1 MDRSQKPTHPLDAPS
16 RTSGEAMTHH
26 RNFYFEK
33 VTTGPALRGDERL
46 IRPHVAGGASHDS
59 NIVLFPVALSPPG
72 AMENLP
78 DGAETVRSF
87 IPDVADQEF
96 AAAFFACAA
105 FAAPMILTGFGL
117 AVWILFFE

>member
-1 MDRSQKPTHPLDAPS
+1 
-16 RTSGEAMTHH
+16 MTHH

-46 IRPHVAGGASHDS
+46 VRPLAGGASHDS
-59 NIVLFPVALSPPG
+59 KILLFPRVTLPPD

-78 DGAETVRSF
+78 GKTVRSF